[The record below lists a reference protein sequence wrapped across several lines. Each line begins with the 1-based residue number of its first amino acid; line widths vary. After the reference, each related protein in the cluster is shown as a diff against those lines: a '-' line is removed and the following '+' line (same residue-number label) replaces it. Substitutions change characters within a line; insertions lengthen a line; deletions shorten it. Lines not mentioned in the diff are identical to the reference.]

1 MGILRMIAVIG
12 GVTILA
18 FVVLTAGSTLLPG
31 TKMRKL
37 FGASAQALAGED
49 LPPTQPIAAD
59 AGTAGRPDGGS
70 PDAGSPEAPA
80 R

>member
-18 FVVLTAGSTLLPG
+18 FVMLTTGSALLPG

-37 FGASAQALAGED
+37 FGASAEALQGEE
-49 LPPTQPIAAD
+49 LAPPPPQPLAAD
-59 AGTAGRPDGGS
+59 GGTAGS
-70 PDAGSPEAPA
+70 PDAGSTEAPA